1 MKKFCLS
8 VVALFVVLSVS
19 ADDSK
24 FRIAVFDPVAA
35 SNKSSVNEGVKTA
48 VREIISTTIVN
59 TGSYD
64 IVERSLL
71 EKVMQEQQF
80 SNSGVVDDKDVTE
93 IGKLAGA
100 NKIVLSIL
108 ADMGG
113 KQMLSIKMIDVK
125 TATIDRQEV
134 GMLADIFADVEQ
146 MTLKIVGAEK
156 QAAADVGQSEQ
167 QIDKNSPNDPTPSEE
182 EVVLFLPPYNGR
194 QDVQI
199 LGGVD
204 KAVKVFLDGD
214 FIGSGTFAKGFT
226 FVIDK
231 KNLKTTKK
239 GTHELKVGNL
249 SMKADVEKYN
259 YFRFETATK
268 TGGILN
274 NNNNMAHMPSD
285 VNKTGGFIKSILG
298 GNNNSAPQQ
307 IVYTLKIIL
316 SEQKHVTQ

>member
-1 MKKFCLS
+1 MKKFCLN

-35 SNKSSVNEGVKTA
+35 SSEISVNEGVKTA

-80 SNSGVVDDKDVTE
+80 SNSGIVDDKDVTE

-100 NKIVLSIL
+100 NKIVLPIL

-125 TATIDRQEV
+125 TATIERQEV
-134 GMLADIFADVEQ
+134 GILVNMFDDVEQ

-156 QAAADVGQSEQ
+156 QPATDVHQSEQ
-167 QIDKNSPNDPTPSEE
+167 QIDKNSPDDPIPSDEE
-182 EVVLFLPPYNGR
+182 LVLLLPPYTGR

-214 FIGSGTFAKGFT
+214 FIGSGTFAKGFS

-231 KNLKTTKK
+231 KDLKTVKK
-239 GTHELKVGNL
+239 DIHELKVDNL
-249 SMKADVEKYN
+249 SVKIDVAKYN
-259 YFRFETATK
+259 YFRFETTMK
-268 TGGILN
+268 TGGILGGMN
-274 NNNNMAHMPSD
+274 TIGFGMKN
-285 VNKTGGFIKSILG
+285 TGININSNG
-298 GNNNSAPQQ
+298 GGSQQ
-307 IVYTLKIIL
+307 IVYKLKVVL
-316 SEQKHVTQ
+316 AEQKYMAQ

>member
-1 MKKFCLS
+1 MKKFCLTM
-8 VVALFVVLSVS
+8 VALFIVLSAS

-24 FRIAVFDPVAA
+24 LRVAVFDPVGA
-35 SNKSSVNEGVKTA
+35 SNQSSVDEGLKTA

-64 IVERSLL
+64 IVERSML

-100 NKIVLSIL
+100 NKIILSIL

-125 TATIDRQEV
+125 TATIERQAT
-134 GMLADIFADVEQ
+134 GMLADIFPDVEQ

-156 QAAADVGQSEQ
+156 QAAVDIGQSEQ
-167 QIDKNSPNDPTPSEE
+167 QIDKNNPDNPIISDEE
-182 EVVLFLPPYNGR
+182 LVLLLPPYTGR

-199 LGGVD
+199 FGGVD

-214 FIGSGTFAKGFT
+214 FIGSGTFAKGFS

-231 KNLKTTKK
+231 KNLKTVKK
-239 GTHELKVGNL
+239 DIHELKAANL
-249 SMKADVEKYN
+249 SVKIDVAKYN
-259 YFRFETATK
+259 YFRFETTMK
-268 TGGILN
+268 TGGILGGGMTNTIGFGAN
-274 NNNNMAHMPSD
+274 NTGININNY
-285 VNKTGGFIKSILG
+285 GGGS
-298 GNNNSAPQQ
+298 QQ
-307 IVYTLKIIL
+307 IVYRLKVVL
-316 SEQKHVTQ
+316 AEQKYVTQ

>member
-1 MKKFCLS
+1 M
-8 VVALFVVLSVS
+8 VALFVVLSVS

-35 SNKSSVNEGVKTA
+35 SNKSSMNERVKTA

-64 IVERSLL
+64 IVERCLL

-156 QAAADVGQSEQ
+156 QVVADVGQSEQ
-167 QIDKNSPNDPTPSEE
+167 QIDKNSPDDPIPSDEE
-182 EVVLFLPPYNGR
+182 LVLLLPPYTGR

-214 FIGSGTFAKGFT
+214 FIGSGTFAKGFS

-231 KNLKTTKK
+231 KNLKTVKK
-239 GTHELKVGNL
+239 DIHELKVDNL
-249 SMKADVEKYN
+249 SVKIDVAKYN
-259 YFRFETATK
+259 YFRFETTMK
-268 TGGILN
+268 TGGILGG
-274 NNNNMAHMPSD
+274 
-285 VNKTGGFIKSILG
+285 VNTIGFGMKNTGININSNG
-298 GNNNSAPQQ
+298 GGSQQ
-307 IVYTLKIIL
+307 IVYKLKVVL
-316 SEQKHVTQ
+316 AEQKHVVQ